1 MKPHVALLLI
11 LSLAS
16 VTRGDE
22 PLPAQARAV
31 LTKHCYRCHGENGKA
46 VAGVFVLQRD
56 RLVARKK
63 LVPGEP
69 AKSRLFASVTDGEMP
84 PAEEKVRPTTE
95 EIAILRKWIADGAK
109 DFAPAA
115 PKRAFVRNEAV
126 LGAI

>member
-1 MKPHVALLLI
+1 MKPLAALLLV
-11 LSLAS
+11 LSLAP
-16 VTRGDE
+16 RLRADE

-63 LVPGEP
+63 LIPGDP
-69 AKSRLFASVTDGEMP
+69 AKSRLLASIADGEMP
-84 PAEEKVRPTTE
+84 PAEEKARPTTE

-109 DFAPAA
+109 DF
-115 PKRAFVRNEAV
+115 
-126 LGAI
+126 